1 LERPPSLSLL
11 PLHFND
17 VCSFPLL
24 LFMLL
29 VWLLLMLFVRLHLH
43 GHHCLFFSPPYPF
56 VSFSI
61 HTFLQTWVDI
71 CFNVLVVNAKQLQF
85 IFINIY
91 DNVFVA
97 LLVVALCLQMLTSSF
112 WAFCPS
118 LFGHMF
124 EANTLFLLV
133 SYFVHPNSPLK
144 TTSFLSFFICL
155 SLYIETHHFFSHQ
168 FFS

>member
-1 LERPPSLSLL
+1 MINPNKLKGHSTLII
-11 PLHFND
+11 
-17 VCSFPLL
+17 VCSF
-24 LFMLL
+24 
-29 VWLLLMLFVRLHLH
+29 
-43 GHHCLFFSPPYPF
+43 SPPCPC

-71 CFNVLVVNAKQLQF
+71 CFNVLVGSVKQVQF

-91 DNVFVA
+91 DNVFIV

-112 WAFCPS
+112 WAFYPS

-155 SLYIETHHFFSHQ
+155 SLYIETHHFFLTN
-168 FFS
+168 FFHRKFLLLSIPLSSPFSKLQHLSIFLVLI